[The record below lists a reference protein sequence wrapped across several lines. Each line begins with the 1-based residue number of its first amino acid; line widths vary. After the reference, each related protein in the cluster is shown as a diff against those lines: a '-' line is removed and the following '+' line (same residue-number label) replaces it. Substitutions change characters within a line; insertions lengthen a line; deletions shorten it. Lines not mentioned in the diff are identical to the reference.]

1 MKIGVVTTQYASNYG
16 ALAKSAMVL
25 TLVNAFSIVFSFV
38 MEAVFAVYYG
48 TSYQADAYTVAVS
61 LPVTLFAVINVAI
74 QTVIIPLY
82 SKLYYKES
90 KKSADSFIS
99 DFLTV
104 LCIFTAIVVVIFEV
118 FTDAVVY
125 AFSPGLNSQTHKLA
139 VELTRIIVP
148 TIVFS
153 QIINVNNGVLN
164 SNKSFALPALTSNIQ
179 NVIFVLAVI
188 SLHNKF
194 GIFAAIF
201 GNFAGIF
208 LSLLYSIAIRRKY
221 YKYKFRFSLSDPSLK
236 SAVGMTGPVFLGIGA
251 AEINKLIDGMIAS
264 FLVTGSIASLNYASK
279 LTSAV
284 STLLISG
291 VSTVIYPQ
299 MARQAAKDD
308 NEGMAETLNLAISF
322 FILILFPL
330 ILGGYV
336 LRNEIISI
344 VFMRGA
350 FDEESVSSI
359 APLFVCYMVCL
370 FFTALRQASS
380 RLFYSL
386 EDSKTPMYNSLIG
399 IGINIV
405 LNLILAKF
413 LGALGLALAT
423 TVSTAVIAFLILKTA
438 KKRLSG
444 LKYKKSFILGVKS
457 GTSAGLML
465 AVLMI
470 LKNPLQKI
478 GFFGAGIKGTFLYT
492 LIMVL
497 IGAAVYLAGLLIFKT
512 SEIKIILSMIR
523 GRKKK

>member
-1 MKIGVVTTQYASNYG
+1 MGNSAEKSG
-16 ALAKSAMVL
+16 ALARSAMLL
-25 TLVNAFSIVFSFV
+25 TVVNAFSIVFSFV
-38 MEAVFAVYYG
+38 MEAVFAAFYG
-48 TSYQADAYTVAVS
+48 TTAEADAYTVAVS
-61 LPVTLFAVINVAI
+61 LPVTLFAVINVSI

-82 SKLYYKES
+82 SKLYFKES

-104 LCIFTAIVVVIFEV
+104 LCLFTALVVLIFEV

-125 AFSPGLNSQTHKLA
+125 AFSPGLKQHTHDLA

-153 QIINVNNGVLN
+153 QIINVNTGVLN

-179 NVIFVLAVI
+179 NVVFVVTVI
-188 SLHNKF
+188 LLHSKF
-194 GIFAAIF
+194 GIFAAIY

-221 YKYKFRFSLSDPSLK
+221 YKYKFKFSLKDPSLI
-236 SAVGMTGPVFLGIGA
+236 SAGKMMGPVFLGIGA
-251 AEINKLIDGMIAS
+251 AEINKLIDRMIAS
-264 FLVTGSIASLNYASK
+264 FLSTGSIASLNYASK
-279 LTSAV
+279 LTSAI

-299 MARQAAKDD
+299 MARQAASDD
-308 NEGMAETLNLAISF
+308 KEGMSETLNLAISF

-330 ILGGYV
+330 IIGGYV

-350 FDEESVSSI
+350 FDEKSVSSI

-405 LNLILAKF
+405 LNIILAKF

-423 TVSTAVIAFLILKTA
+423 TISTAVIAFLILKRA
-438 KKRLSG
+438 KKRLDG
-444 LKYKKSFILGVKS
+444 LNYKKSFVLSVKS
-457 GTSAGLML
+457 GIS
-465 AVLMI
+465 AVLMLLI
-470 LKNPLQKI
+470 LSLIKIPLIKI
-478 GFFGAGIKGTFLYT
+478 GFFSSGFKGTLIYT
-492 LIMVL
+492 LLMVI
-497 IGAAVYLAGLLIFKT
+497 IGAAVYLASLIIFKT
-512 SEIKIILSMIR
+512 NEMKLLLNMIR
-523 GRKKK
+523 GRSKK